1 MPIWKRGAYWH
12 GYARAGEKRSET
24 RTTGCQDKTAA
35 LAVLRDWERELADPA
50 YAAAKGTTLAQAVD
64 RVNRD
69 YQALVKV
76 GKKAQATADYYAEKS
91 GVLLDVLG
99 ALAPLGRITA
109 VAVDGF
115 VSARRGEGVAEAT
128 IKKELGVLGVVL
140 KTAKRNGWWS
150 GDLEAVLPHNFASG
164 SRPLER
170 VLPSWKALGHL
181 LRALPSND
189 VAAQAAFAICAGVEA
204 QALRRARREDLTEE
218 YVAVHGKKRAHRE
231 RVVPIV
237 TDWQRHLL
245 RFTLDNAEGR
255 DGLLFRCTEWGLRN
269 GLRKCCARLGRAHL
283 SPNDLRRTF
292 NVWMQRDGVPTELR
306 APAMGH
312 ASTRLLDAFAY
323 GRLAPAELRDRMLN
337 ALAACQPGVSDSGGF
352 AGTQVNESTTSES
365 EMAPRAGFEPATHGL
380 TVRVMRGFYHSTTGC
395 VMRLSVNG
403 V

>member
-69 YQALVKV
+69 YQALVHV
-76 GKKAQATADYYAEKS
+76 GKKAQATADYYAEKT
-91 GVLLDVLG
+91 GVVLDVLG
-99 ALAPLGRITA
+99 AGARLGDVTA
-109 VAVDGF
+109 GAVDALVAV
-115 VSARRGEGVAEAT
+115 RRGEGVAEAT

-164 SRPLER
+164 SRPR
-170 VLPSWKALGHL
+170 STVLPSWKALGHL

-237 TDWQRHLL
+237 TDWQRSLL
-245 RFTLDNAEGR
+245 RFTLENAEGR

-269 GLRKCCARLGRAHL
+269 GLRKSCAALRIEHL

-312 ASTRLLDAFAY
+312 SSTKLLDSFTY
-323 GRLAPAELRDRMLN
+323 GKLAPAQLRDRMLGHVTRVQSVIW
-337 ALAACQPGVSDSGGF
+337 CQ
-352 AGTQVNESTTSES
+352 
-365 EMAPRAGFEPATHGL
+365 
-380 TVRVMRGFYHSTTGC
+380 
-395 VMRLSVNG
+395 
-403 V
+403 